1 MVKLLKFI
9 LQGLALMVGLIAVI
23 AIVIVIHKNA
33 EHEKA
38 MAQTQ
43 AVAPAPVSP
52 SSVVVPGRDNDKV
65 HYDPMEQVKLRMAEA
80 VIQRTR
86 SCLRLIQGGLLHQGL
101 RNRKELLEKSAATCR
116 NHAIAGLPSDLQQIN
131 LTGLPLLAEQELE
144 MVLRY
149 GTFPGDI
156 QTIHP

>member
-1 MVKLLKFI
+1 MVRLLKSI
-9 LQGLALMVGLIAVI
+9 LQGLAWMTGLIAAI

-33 EHEKA
+33 EHETA

-43 AVAPAPVSP
+43 TAAPAPVPP
-52 SSVVVPGRDNDKV
+52 SSVVPRRDNDKV
-65 HYDPMEQVKLRMAEA
+65 HYDPMEQVKLRIMEA

-116 NHAIAGLPSDLQQIN
+116 NNAIAGLPADLQEIN
-131 LTGLPLLAEQELE
+131 LAGLPLLAEQELE
-144 MVLRY
+144 MILRY
-149 GTFPGDI
+149 GPFPGEL
-156 QTIHP
+156 QTIRP